1 MSDTDPDAALERMM
15 AKVAAT
21 QEELARVRSN
31 GEALGGQVRVTVDID
46 GRITDLVLD
55 PALHALHLSDVA
67 AAITAAHTTALTW
80 ARAAA
85 SEIQRDLHEDPYV
98 AAIAHRT
105 ATAGLRKMFARK
117 EPRATYTDTE
127 ESHPPQVSESG
138 W

>member
-21 QEELARVRSN
+21 QQELAQVRGN

-46 GRITDLVLD
+46 GRIADLVLD

-67 AAITAAHTTALTW
+67 AAITAAHTTALSW

-85 SEIQRDLHEDPYV
+85 SEIQRDLHEDPCV

-105 ATAGLRKMFARK
+105 AAGGLRKTLARN
-117 EPRATYTDTE
+117 EPQPIYPDTE
-127 ESHPPQVSESG
+127 QSHPPQVSESG